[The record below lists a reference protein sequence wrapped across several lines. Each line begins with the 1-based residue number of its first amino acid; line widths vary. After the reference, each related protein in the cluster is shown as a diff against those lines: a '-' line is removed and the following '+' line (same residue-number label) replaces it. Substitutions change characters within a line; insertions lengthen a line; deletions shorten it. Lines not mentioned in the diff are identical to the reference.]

1 MKSYKSSNCICY
13 CPCNF
18 FPYFAFSNGVVRMN
32 PINLIV
38 GGMCIGMGV
47 SLLMIKD
54 YKVGAF
60 DILVGI
66 LNIIVGFIC

>member
-1 MKSYKSSNCICY
+1 
-13 CPCNF
+13 
-18 FPYFAFSNGVVRMN
+18 MN